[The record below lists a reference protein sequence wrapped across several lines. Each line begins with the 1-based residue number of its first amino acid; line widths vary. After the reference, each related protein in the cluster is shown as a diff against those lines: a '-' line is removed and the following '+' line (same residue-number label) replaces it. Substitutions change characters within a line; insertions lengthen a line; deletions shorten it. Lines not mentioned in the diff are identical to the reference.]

1 MINRF
6 ATAAG
11 FAAVLISAG
20 IASAEPFS
28 GAYAG
33 VALSSDS
40 FEARAEDL
48 IETGD
53 KFDGLSV
60 NGVGFGGYA
69 GYDFPVGER
78 MFLGLQMGIES
89 SSSEFTASDGFSRI
103 KLEAGRSF
111 DIGGRAGVMVND
123 ATALYGRLAWGQ
135 TNFKASVDDESD
147 DRDLSAWRLG
157 GGLET
162 RLNEQVGLRVEYLYS
177 AYEDEAGLEP
187 SGSQFR
193 AGLNWRF

>member
-11 FAAVLISAG
+11 FAAALISAG

-78 MFLGLQMGIES
+78 MFLGLQAGIETS
-89 SSSEFTASDGFSRI
+89 GAEFTASDGFSQI
-103 KLEAGRSF
+103 KLEAGTSF

-123 ATALYGRLAWGQ
+123 VTALYGRVAWGQ
-135 TNFKASVDDESD
+135 TNFKASLDDESG
-147 DRDLSAWRLG
+147 DRDLSAWRVG

-162 RLNEQVGLRVEYLYS
+162 RLNEQVGLRLEYLYS
-177 AYEDEAGLEP
+177 AYEDDAGLEP
-187 SGSQFR
+187 NGYQFR